1 MPFANNQG
9 VHIHYEVMGDGP
21 PLVLQ
26 HGFYG
31 SWEDWIEF
39 GYTEALRQKYHLILL
54 DARGHG
60 DSDKPHDPDAYTL
73 QNFAADV
80 VAVLDDLSIDKSHYL
95 GYSMGGW
102 IGYGMAKYAPAR
114 LHALLIGGA
123 QPYGRNF
130 GGGREL
136 LADGIEAWMTF
147 VSSWGDPYSV
157 EALARIRQNDFQ
169 ALLAVLHDRPDIS
182 EILPSMR
189 MHCMLYVGE
198 ADDEA
203 SVIERCASEM
213 PHGTFV
219 CLPGLNHLQVN
230 QRGRVVTPHI
240 LKFLASCDGRT
251 CQTGC

>member
-1 MPFANNQG
+1 MPYASNHG
-9 VHIHYEVMGDGP
+9 VRIHYEVMGDGP

-31 SWEDWIEF
+31 SGEDWIEF
-39 GYTEALRQKYHLILL
+39 GYTEALRQKYHLILV

-60 DSDKPHDPDAYTL
+60 DSDKPHDPEAYTL
-73 QNFAADV
+73 QNMAADV
-80 VAVLDDLSIDKSHYL
+80 VAVLDDLHIDKSHYL

-123 QPYGRNF
+123 QPYGRDF
-130 GGGREL
+130 GGGRAI
-136 LADGIEAWMTF
+136 LANGIEAWVTF
-147 VSSWGDPYSV
+147 VNSWGDPYSV
-157 EALARIRQNDFQ
+157 EALARIRQNDIQ
-169 ALLAVLHDRPDIS
+169 ALLAALQDRPDIS
-182 EILPSMR
+182 EIVPSMR
-189 MHCMLYVGE
+189 MPCLLYAGD

-203 SVIERCASEM
+203 PVIERCASEM

-240 LKFLASCDGRT
+240 LKFLASV
-251 CQTGC
+251 